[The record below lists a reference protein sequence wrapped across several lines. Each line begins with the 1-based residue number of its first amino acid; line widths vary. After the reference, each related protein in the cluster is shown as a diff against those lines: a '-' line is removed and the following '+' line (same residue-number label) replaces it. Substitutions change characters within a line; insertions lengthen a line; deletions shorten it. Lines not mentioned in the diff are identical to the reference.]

1 MLEHDYFDTEILYHG
16 QLNERTDD
24 HLRGERDLL
33 TSEASVQQAIEKIKK
48 DCKETDTDS
57 YKIMEIRDKK
67 LETLR
72 KQRTLLFVLNIPL
85 ALAIPLTLGLDLLPP
100 GLIIE

>member
-1 MLEHDYFDTEILYHG
+1 M
-16 QLNERTDD
+16 
-24 HLRGERDLL
+24 L

-67 LETLR
+67 LEALR